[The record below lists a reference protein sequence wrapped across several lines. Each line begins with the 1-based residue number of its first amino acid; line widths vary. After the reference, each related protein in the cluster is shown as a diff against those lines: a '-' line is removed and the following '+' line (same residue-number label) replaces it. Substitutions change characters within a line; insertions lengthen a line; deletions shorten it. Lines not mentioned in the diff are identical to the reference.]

1 MKLKTK
7 NVTFNSVNYN
17 CIVYSSKAAYNVKYN
32 NIVIHSVFQWFL
44 LLFNRVIVSFEIR
57 RNYRLDEINQLLT
70 KHVFNDYYSPAAI
83 ILLIRVNEKTKTN
96 SPM

>member
-32 NIVIHSVFQWFL
+32 NIVIHSVL
-44 LLFNRVIVSFEIR
+44 IFNRVIVSFEIR

-70 KHVFNDYYSPAAI
+70 KHVFNDYYTNVSYA
-83 ILLIRVNEKTKTN
+83 RVKMCETN
-96 SPM
+96 IDPC

>member
-57 RNYRLDEINQLLT
+57 GNYRLDEISQLLT
-70 KHVFNDYYSPAAI
+70 KHVFNDYY
-83 ILLIRVNEKTKTN
+83 TN
-96 SPM
+96 VSYARIKMCETNIDPC